1 MIQRDYTEYD
11 EVVRE
16 YMEAIEAELHDS
28 GKMKDVDRLSLDIL
42 ASNLQK
48 WRSADAEVRN
58 MGILLP
64 SDRGNLSKNPAI
76 DVANSALR
84 QALSIM
90 QEYGLT
96 ALSRKKLKR
105 GEAEVAD
112 DSPLAGFLK
121 GEQ

>member
-1 MIQRDYTEYD
+1 MKADYKNYD
-11 EVVRE
+11 ETVQG
-16 YMEAIEAELHDS
+16 YMTDIVAELERS
-28 GKMKDVDRLSLDIL
+28 GKMIDVDRISLDIL
-42 ASNLQK
+42 ACNLQK
-48 WRSADAEVRN
+48 WRMAEAEVKN
-58 MGILLP
+58 LGILLP

-76 DVANSALR
+76 DVANAALR

-105 GEAEVAD
+105 GEEDAAD

-121 GEQ
+121 SDS